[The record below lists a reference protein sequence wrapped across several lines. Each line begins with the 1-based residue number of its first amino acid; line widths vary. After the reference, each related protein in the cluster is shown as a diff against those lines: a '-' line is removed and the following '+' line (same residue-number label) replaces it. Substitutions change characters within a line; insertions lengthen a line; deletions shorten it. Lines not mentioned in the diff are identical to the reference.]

1 MEDITVHQLKE
12 KMDNNEDFFL
22 LDVREHHE
30 ADAFN
35 IGAKVIPLGSLP
47 FALDE
52 LSEYKNKEI
61 VVHCRSGARSA
72 NAKSF
77 LLQNGFS
84 NVGNLLGGML
94 AWQDNFVTEE

>member
-12 KMDNNEDFFL
+12 KIDNQEDFFL

-30 ADAFN
+30 ADVFN
-35 IGAKVIPLGSLP
+35 IGAKLIPLGSLP

-52 LSEYKNKEI
+52 LADLKDKEI

-72 NAKSF
+72 NAKAF
-77 LLQNGFS
+77 LMQNGFTKVS
-84 NVGNLLGGML
+84 NLLGGML
-94 AWQDNFVTEE
+94 AWQENFETSQ

>member
-12 KMDNNEDFFL
+12 KIENNEDFFL
-22 LDVREHHE
+22 LDVREHYE

-35 IGAKVIPLGSLP
+35 IGAKVVPLGSLP

-52 LSEYKNKEI
+52 LSVHKNKEI

-72 NAKSF
+72 KAKSF

-84 NVGNLLGGML
+84 NVRNLLGGML
-94 AWQDNFVTEE
+94 AWQENFFTNE